1 MKKLRTVLAAALLT
15 FPVLTLNASSLADS
29 AKGSEIKSTR
39 SVTGTCW
46 VYYMGRWWTYS
57 C

>member
-15 FPVLTLNASSLADS
+15 FPVLTLNASSLGDS
-29 AKGSEIKSTR
+29 PQVSDIKPTH
-39 SVTGTCW
+39 SVTNTC
-46 VYYMGRWWTYS
+46 YTYFMGRWWAYP

>member
-15 FPVLTLNASSLADS
+15 IPVLTLNAGSLTADVQ
-29 AKGSEIKSTR
+29 ADGIKPTH
-39 SVTGTCW
+39 SVTGTCY
-46 VYYMGRWWTYS
+46 VYFAGRWWVYP